1 MEFAIIAHR
10 PSSVPFG
17 PPREDNGPYFGQECS
32 MISNLCRLSRPLM
45 LSAALLA
52 IGMAPRSIARQAA
65 PRPPMVDRTA
75 ASGLTLGGDN
85 ACWVDIDNDR
95 YPDLVAGGGIWRNRD
110 GRRFE
115 RIGNCG
121 PCVAADFDNDGFADL
136 FQFSPPTLLR
146 NDKGKR
152 FANVVLPAL
161 PATVSRGA
169 VWADADNDGF
179 VDIIVGGYEDW
190 DRGITYPTLFL
201 HNNGGKSFTIS
212 HTDASRRA
220 RGLTSADFDRDGT
233 TETYVSN
240 YRLQPN
246 VLWKWNASQPPV
258 DIAGD
263 TNTVAT
269 SPGFD
274 GGHSIGAAW
283 GDFDNDGWLDLFA
296 GNFAHV
302 DSRGDQ
308 PKSRFL
314 RNIAGTGNQRKFE
327 DKGPSGIHYQESYA
341 SPVAGDIDNDG
352 KLDLFFTTVYG
363 VASFGRPNF
372 PVLFRNLGNFQF
384 VDSSETLGLSG
395 IGPTYQAAFAD
406 FDRDGDLDLV
416 TGGRLY
422 VNESAAQRGNHW
434 ITVRLRGDGTRVN
447 RSTVGA
453 QVRVRRGSEIWTRQ
467 VEAGTGE
474 GNQNDSTLHF
484 GLGKSPDPIDIEILW
499 PGGSRREFAQVPV
512 NTHFEAVY
520 GK

>member
-1 MEFAIIAHR
+1 MHANVRNTGLALGLSTVLLTHGIAAH
-10 PSSVPFG
+10 
-17 PPREDNGPYFGQECS
+17 
-32 MISNLCRLSRPLM
+32 SNT
-45 LSAALLA
+45 AQGKAGA
-52 IGMAPRSIARQAA
+52 
-65 PRPPMVDRTA
+65 PMVERTVA
-75 ASGLTLGGDN
+75 LGLSVGGDN

-110 GRRFE
+110 GRRFV
-115 RIGNCG
+115 RVGDSG
-121 PCVAADFDNDGFADL
+121 PCVAADFDNDGFTDL
-136 FQFSPPTLLR
+136 FQFSPPALLK
-146 NDKGKR
+146 NEKGQR
-152 FANVVLPAL
+152 FVNVALPAL

-169 VWADADNDGF
+169 VWTDADNDGF
-179 VDIIVGGYEDW
+179 VDIILGGYEDW

-201 HNNGGKSFTIS
+201 RNNQGKSFTLA
-212 HTDASRRA
+212 HTDARYRA
-220 RGLTSADFDRDGT
+220 RGLTAADFDRDGT
-233 TETYVSN
+233 PETYVSN

-246 VLWKWNASQPPV
+246 VLWKWNGVQVPV
-258 DIAGD
+258 DMAKATGS
-263 TNTVAT
+263 VAT
-269 SPGFD
+269 SDGFD

-314 RNIAGTGNQRKFE
+314 RNIPAEGTSRKFE
-327 DKGPSGIHYQESYA
+327 DKGPCGIQYQESYA

-352 KLDLFFTTVYG
+352 RLDLWFTTVYG

-372 PVLFRNLGNFQF
+372 PVLFHNQGAFQF
-384 VDSSETLGLSG
+384 GDRTGELGLSG

-422 VNESAAQRGNHW
+422 VNESAASPGTKW
-434 ITVRLRGDGTRVN
+434 LSVRLRGDGSRVN
-447 RSTVGA
+447 RSAIGA
-453 QVRVRRGSEIWTRQ
+453 QVRVRGGTQVWTRQ

-474 GNQNDSTLHF
+474 GNQNDATLHI
-484 GLGKSPDPIDIEILW
+484 GLGRLDGPVDIDILW
-499 PGGSRREFAQVPV
+499 PGAGKRTFQKMGT

-520 GK
+520 GR